1 MNTLDSKSRE
11 KVNYNSAQTPV
22 YIHTSRL
29 SDSIYGP
36 NMSAM
41 CHWHEDIEFIC
52 ILDGYMYYSVN
63 GTEYRLEAGEGV
75 FVNSRQLHYGFSAD
89 RSDCGFLCVVLNPL
103 LLCVTPYIEQQ
114 FITALTENRNF
125 PMKLLTPE
133 TEWERM
139 LMDLLFQAGR
149 ACAEKEPGYE
159 LELQSL
165 FNRIWLLLYRNMP
178 SASVTPLNPHSD
190 MTAMKDMIR
199 YIETHLTSRICLK
212 DLALAGQVCQSRC
225 CSIFRKY
232 LNRTPIEY
240 VTEYRLQE
248 GRRLLSETDLNV
260 TEIAYR
266 TGFSGTSYFSERFR
280 QYYNCS
286 PMEYRKC
293 KKLPH

>member
-1 MNTLDSKSRE
+1 MNAPDSGSRE

-29 SDSIYGP
+29 SDPIYGP

-52 ILDGYMYYSVN
+52 ILDGHMNYRVN
-63 GTEYRLEAGEGV
+63 GTEYRLEAGNGI
-75 FVNSRQLHYGFSAD
+75 FVNSRQLHYGFSPD
-89 RSDCGFLCVVLNPL
+89 RNDCGFLCVVLNPL
-103 LLCVTPYIEQQ
+103 LLCATPYIEQQ
-114 FITALTENRNF
+114 FITALTENRSF

-139 LMDLLFQAGR
+139 LMNLLLQTGR
-149 ACAEKEPGYE
+149 ACAERVPGYE

-178 SASVTPLNPHSD
+178 SASVTPPTTSSD
-190 MTAMKDMIR
+190 MTAMKNMIR
-199 YIETHLTSRICLK
+199 YIETHLTSRIRLK
-212 DLALAGQVCQSRC
+212 DIALAGQVCQSRC
-225 CSIFRKY
+225 CSIFRRY

-248 GRRLLSETDLNV
+248 GRRLLSETDLNI
-260 TEIAYR
+260 TEIADR
-266 TGFSGTSYFSERFR
+266 AGFSGASYFSERFR

-286 PMEYRKC
+286 PVEYRKQGM
-293 KKLPH
+293 KH